1 MQDDILKLIEKLKNK
16 DNEAFEIIYYQT
28 HKMVFSII
36 YSIVKDDLDAEDLMQ
51 DTYIKMIENINSF
64 KVGRNFKTW
73 LGTIAR
79 NLAIDHYR
87 RSQRVL
93 NIDLQEEEQVYLEST
108 NENLDLKAEALELLE
123 TLSSDEQLIVLLRV
137 VDELTFREISEI
149 TNRPLGTVIWS
160 YNQSINK
167 LSKLYKE
174 VLKWVR
180 KLLRLPWNQ
189 KLIERFLMF

>member
-64 KVGRNFKTW
+64 KAGRNFKTW

>member
-64 KVGRNFKTW
+64 KAGRNFKTW

-87 RSQRVL
+87 CSQRVL

-174 VLKWVR
+174 VLK
-180 KLLRLPWNQ
+180 
-189 KLIERFLMF
+189 

>member
-174 VLKWVR
+174 VLK
-180 KLLRLPWNQ
+180 
-189 KLIERFLMF
+189 

>member
-1 MQDDILKLIEKLKNK
+1 MQDDILKLIEKLKKK

-64 KVGRNFKTW
+64 KAGRNFKTW

-93 NIDLQEEEQVYLEST
+93 NIDLQEEEQVYFEST

>member
-64 KVGRNFKTW
+64 KAGRNFKTW

-79 NLAIDHYR
+79 C
-87 RSQRVL
+87 V
-93 NIDLQEEEQVYLEST
+93 
-108 NENLDLKAEALELLE
+108 
-123 TLSSDEQLIVLLRV
+123 
-137 VDELTFREISEI
+137 
-149 TNRPLGTVIWS
+149 
-160 YNQSINK
+160 
-167 LSKLYKE
+167 
-174 VLKWVR
+174 
-180 KLLRLPWNQ
+180 
-189 KLIERFLMF
+189 

>member
-1 MQDDILKLIEKLKNK
+1 MQNDISKLIDRLKNR
-16 DNEAFEIIYYQT
+16 DNDAFEIIYYET

-64 KVGRNFKTW
+64 KSGRNFKTW

-87 RSQRVL
+87 RSQRIL
-93 NIDLQEEEQVYLEST
+93 NVDLAEEEQVYFESS
-108 NENLDLKAEALELLE
+108 NENLDLKAEALELLD

-137 VDELTFREISEI
+137 VDELTFREIAEI

-174 VLKWVR
+174 VLK
-180 KLLRLPWNQ
+180 
-189 KLIERFLMF
+189 

>member
-64 KVGRNFKTW
+64 KAGRNFKTW

-189 KLIERFLMF
+189 KLIEKFLMF